1 MNRHDSYRRI
11 PRDWMVLLPI
21 AFAPA
26 IVGIALVIVL
36 FIGLSVCV
44 LLMLLAVVR

>member
-1 MNRHDSYRRI
+1 MNRHESYRRI

-21 AFAPA
+21 AFALL
-26 IVGIALVIVL
+26 IAGMVLVTVL